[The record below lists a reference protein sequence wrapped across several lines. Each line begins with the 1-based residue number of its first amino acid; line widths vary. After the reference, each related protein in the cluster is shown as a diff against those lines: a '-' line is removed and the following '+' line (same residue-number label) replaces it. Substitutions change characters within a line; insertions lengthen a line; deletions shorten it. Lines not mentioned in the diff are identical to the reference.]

1 MTTVADLVAKLGFQ
15 VDTKGFDA
23 FKKSLQDFQ
32 SIVRDGI
39 KDLKE
44 YAKQAEKISKAFQNA
59 YLPTRKEAK
68 ERYNAV
74 TESIK
79 IKSYAQRVR
88 AELLPRAM
96 DIRDRNATSRERQL
110 TLKEKGIQSGQPNN
124 IRSIVSILKGIAGF
138 SFGGVAGGLASLAG
152 FSHPIVMAISLGVKA
167 IVGAIQLVMKTIRE
181 GVKTAMSYR
190 DYMSFTGRNTRGL
203 SALMAASLN
212 TTNLTPEDIMKDA
225 AGLEKQYWD
234 MWFGGG
240 NPRFW
245 QMIGRLPTGRGET
258 DLQTIL
264 ESVYGLSGGFK
275 NRGLAR
281 SLLSQAGLSDEY
293 IPLIE
298 DIIKNNPMM
307 SPNDFFTRTR
317 EEIAKLEEEN
327 RVLREWDREWKELR
341 VELAKIFIDSK
352 MNELLKELVEL
363 LRDIVMTLRG
373 FVKWKNG
380 ETTGAKVY
388 RGAMSVFDFFSPL
401 NILTGRSGGM
411 LGSWAA
417 DAIKGLLGFENS
429 GSSNT
434 NNINTTVN
442 NQVTVGSAQE
452 AAQYV
457 NSSGARSVD
466 DVWWHRLNPAY
477 RTAGATGG

>member
-15 VDTKGFDA
+15 VDTKGLDN
-23 FKKSLQDFQ
+23 FKKSLQAFQ
-32 SIVRDGI
+32 SMVRDGI

-68 ERYNAV
+68 ERYNSI
-74 TESIK
+74 TESIRV
-79 IKSYAQRVR
+79 KSYAQAIR
-88 AELLPRAM
+88 AAFLPKAM

-124 IRSIVSILKGIAGF
+124 IRGILSILKGIAGF
-138 SFGGVAGGLASLAG
+138 SFGGIAGGLASLAG
-152 FSHPIVMAISLGVKA
+152 ISHPIVMAISLGVKA
-167 IVGAIQLVMKTIRE
+167 IVGAIQLVMKTVRD

-190 DYMSFTGRNTRGL
+190 DYMAFTGRNTRGL
-203 SALMAASLN
+203 SAMMAASLN

-281 SLLSQAGLSDEY
+281 SLLSQSGLSEEY

-307 SPNDFFTRTR
+307 SPNDFFTRTK

-327 RVLREWDREWKELR
+327 KILREWDREWKELR

-352 MNELLKELVEL
+352 LNEVLKKLVDLLGEIVSN
-363 LRDIVMTLRG
+363 LRR
-373 FVKWKNG
+373 FWNWKTG
-380 ETTGAKVY
+380 DTTGAKVY
-388 RGAMSVFDFFSPL
+388 RATSSSFLDSLSHSLNPLGNVFGDV
-401 NILTGRSGGM
+401 IKAYD
-411 LGSWAA
+411 WAK
-417 DAIKGLLGFENS
+417 DLIMG
-429 GSSNT
+429 GSSQNT

-442 NQVTVGSAQE
+442 NQVTVASPEEG
-452 AAQYV
+452 AQYV
-457 NSSGARSVD
+457 NNAGARAVD

-477 RTAGATGG
+477 RTAEATGG

>member
-15 VDTKGFDA
+15 VDTRGFDN
-23 FKKSLQDFQ
+23 FKKSLEAFQ

-68 ERYNAV
+68 ERYNAI

-79 IKSYAQRVR
+79 TKSYAQRVR
-88 AELLPRAM
+88 AQLLPRAM
-96 DIRDRNATSRERQL
+96 DIRDRNADSRARQVA
-110 TLKEKGIQSGQPNN
+110 LKEKGIHVGQPTNL
-124 IRSIVSILKGIAGF
+124 RSIVGILKGVAGF
-138 SFGGVAGGLASLAG
+138 TFGGVAGGLASLAG

-167 IVGAIQLVMKTIRE
+167 IVGAIHLVMKTIRE

-190 DYMSFTGRNTRGL
+190 DYMAFTGRSTRGL
-203 SALMAASLN
+203 SAMMAASLN

-234 MWFGGG
+234 MMFGGG

-245 QMIGRLPTGRGET
+245 QMIGRLPTGNGET

-281 SLLSQAGLSDEY
+281 SLLSQSGLSEEY

-327 RVLREWDREWKELR
+327 RILREWDRTWKELR

-352 MNELLKELVEL
+352 FNETLKSLLET
-363 LRDIVMTLRG
+363 LRKIDESLRG
-373 FVKWKNG
+373 FINWKKG
-380 ETTGAKVY
+380 DTPGAKVY
-388 RGAMSVFDFFSPL
+388 RAAKD
-401 NILTGRSGGM
+401 
-411 LGSWAA
+411 AA
-417 DAIKGLLGFENS
+417 DSFTNPFGFIWSKGGETIDWAKNLLGITGGN
-429 GSSNT
+429 SSNT

-442 NQVTVGSAQE
+442 NQVTVATPQE
-452 AAQYV
+452 GAQYV
-457 NSSGARSVD
+457 NNVSVD
-466 DVWWHRLNPAY
+466 SVNDAWWHRVNSAY
-477 RTAGATGG
+477 RTAATTGG